1 MQVLKRSSK
10 KFGFSNNS
18 LNSYI
23 ICRFQSDS
31 KLIPSLEERKS
42 LFLMKIKPI
51 TTKDL
56 NKIKLKECRS
66 EMNSKMKELDKDWN
80 EEEIEKVKF

>member
-1 MQVLKRSSK
+1 M
-10 KFGFSNNS
+10 
-18 LNSYI
+18 
-23 ICRFQSDS
+23 
-31 KLIPSLEERKS
+31 EERKS